1 MTTRNIF
8 TTITSQ
14 GNALFQKPLMPLLHL
29 LGSTRLHSTGF
40 CLFSIINEYHCGHG
54 HYSNTYKS
62 QRYHLYATQTKH
74 NNGGCRSTSASTS
87 SIDISDGLISGIQ
100 SVDITLVTQ
109 ITWNSGQIC
118 TKINTWDKVLP
129 PNGKPTKVSKRYVQ
143 KRGIRLSRVLQVQE
157 QILQSYLFSGFALPV
172 SQTQQQSEILLE
184 NAHAHKCV
192 DIYPWSYLKTQILNK
207 KSNNDGVSH
216 WSTGTCF
223 LYINVYLKKKKPTT
237 QLDRTLLSTK
247 HKWCIVTWLDT
258 NILYSQNLLTYCY
271 LLTIVGFPN
280 FLKIK

>member
-14 GNALFQKPLMPLLHL
+14 GNALFQKPLNASSAPTWLNSTPLHWI
-29 LGSTRLHSTGF
+29 
-40 CLFSIINEYHCGHG
+40 LFVFHYKWVSPQCGLG

-62 QRYHLYATQTKH
+62 QRHHLYATQTKH
-74 NNGGCRSTSASTS
+74 NKGGCRSTSASTS
-87 SIDISDGLISGIQ
+87 SIDISDWPISGIQ
-100 SVDITLVTQ
+100 SVDITFVTQ

-129 PNGKPTKVSKRYVQ
+129 PNGKPTEVSKRYVQ

-172 SQTQQQSEILLE
+172 SQTQQQSDILLE
-184 NAHAHKCV
+184 NAHTHKCV

-207 KSNNDGVSH
+207 KSNNDWVSH

-223 LYINVYLKKKKPTT
+223 LYIN
-237 QLDRTLLSTK
+237 
-247 HKWCIVTWLDT
+247 
-258 NILYSQNLLTYCY
+258 
-271 LLTIVGFPN
+271 
-280 FLKIK
+280 